1 MLDLWLDYRLDV
13 ILLATLGVCGLGV
26 AHAYLRRLRG
36 VAVPGSAWRLVVVC
50 LAAGAILAEWAGEAG
65 RQRLRGMLEGTAP
78 AYAREL
84 ERLGHSRLRLDAQ
97 PTDSLYRSLIEVE
110 KSWLAANP
118 ALHDIY
124 TLRALPNGRVILLV
138 DSETDYDRDGR
149 YGGVRER
156 RTPLGQA
163 YDGAIGEE
171 LQRAF
176 AGEAG
181 FDEVPVSDQWATW
194 VSAYVPMRDSTGRVE
209 AVLGVDFDAGDWLKT
224 LAQIRLATLGLVG
237 IISGVIIVSL
247 VLVRMARDELD
258 NRARADAA
266 IRESEARFRTLADS
280 APVMIWM
287 EGPDGRVEYL
297 NAGWLAFRGRSAEE
311 EMADGHEAGIHQED
325 LPRFREVHQ
334 VSLVARRA
342 YTADYR
348 LRRADGE
355 YRWIQ
360 ETGAPRRDASG
371 GFAGFAGICSDVT
384 DQRLASAE
392 LARARDAAI
401 QSARLKSE
409 VLANMSHEIRT
420 PMNGVVGMLELLLDS
435 ELTPEQRDRAETAS
449 RSAEALLQI
458 INDILDFS
466 KVEAGR
472 LDLECIDFDL
482 RNTIDDVTGLLG
494 SRAMA
499 KGLEWAT
506 LVGPG
511 VPSLVRGD
519 PGRLRQVLLNLA
531 GNAIKFTERGE
542 VVLRAR
548 LAGET
553 TDDVV
558 VRFEVADDGIGI
570 APEAQRTLF
579 QPFTQADSS
588 TTRRFGGTGLGL
600 AICRQLVELMGGE
613 IGVNSRQGEGSTFWF
628 TTRFERALATAADE
642 PDVARPLAGQPVVIV
657 GGHPTSRTGITAALE
672 GWGVVAETAFTSA
685 QAQDRLRHWALA
697 GGVQPIAVV
706 DSQTPGL
713 DPFALARAIR
723 NDPRTAASRLVLLS
737 GSGLRGEAGQ
747 AGAAGFD
754 AFLAK
759 PVRHSPLHD
768 CLVTLLGTPAA
779 SSPRPLITRHTLAES
794 RAARRARIL
803 LAEDN
808 EVNQKLAV
816 ALLEKLGYRVEVVAD
831 GREAV
836 AAVGRGGYDL
846 VLMDCQMPE
855 LDGYAAAA
863 EIRRRQNGGPRMPI
877 VAMTANAMEGE
888 RERCLAAGMD
898 DYLTKPINRARLG
911 EALEQ
916 WLASAGWADP
926 AAMPAG
932 SPPGP
937 FDLAQLRSIVG
948 DDPDVVRSYIEL
960 FHQATAPLVDRV
972 GDAIEDR
979 DPATAR
985 RLAHMLKGS
994 CGTIGAHE
1002 MAALGAELED
1012 GLQERADGRRWEAV
1026 EGVYR
1031 RLRISYD
1038 RVKSFTADV

>member
-1 MLDLWLDYRLDV
+1 MLDLWLDYRLDW
-13 ILLATLGVCGLGV
+13 ILLAALGICGLGV
-26 AHAYLRRLRG
+26 AHIYLRRLRG
-36 VAVPGSAWRLVVVC
+36 VAVPGSAWRLTVLC
-50 LAAGAILAEWAGEAG
+50 LLTGAILAEWAGEAG
-65 RQRLRGMLEGTAP
+65 RHRLRGMLEGSAP

-84 ERLGHSRLRLDAQ
+84 ERLGHSRLRLDAR
-97 PTDSLYRSLIEVE
+97 PTDSLYRTLIEVE

-118 ALHDIY
+118 SLHDIY

-149 YGGVRER
+149 YTGARER
-156 RTPLGQA
+156 RTPLGQS
-163 YDGAIGEE
+163 YDGEIGDE
-171 LQRAF
+171 LRHAF
-176 AGEAG
+176 TGEPG
-181 FDEVPVSDQWATW
+181 FDEVPISDHWATW

-209 AVLGVDFDAGDWLKT
+209 AVLGVEFDAGGWQKT

-237 IISGVIIVSL
+237 IITGVIVVSL
-247 VLVRMARDELD
+247 VIVRLARDEVD
-258 NRARADAA
+258 ARARADAA
-266 IRESEARFRTLADS
+266 IRESEARFRTLADG

-287 EGPDGRVEYL
+287 EGPGGGLEYL
-297 NAGWLAFRGRSAEE
+297 NAGWLAFRGRNLQQET
-311 EMADGHEAGIHQED
+311 ADGREAGIHPED
-325 LPRFREVHQ
+325 LARFRQVHGA
-334 VSLVARRA
+334 SLASRA
-342 YTADYR
+342 PYAAEYR
-348 LRRADGE
+348 LRRSDGE

-360 ETGAPRRDASG
+360 ETGAPRHDASG
-371 GFAGFAGICSDVT
+371 GFVGFAGICSDVT

-409 VLANMSHEIRT
+409 FLANMSHEIRT

-435 ELTPEQRDRAETAS
+435 ELTAEQRDRAETAT
-449 RSAEALLQI
+449 RSAQALLQI

-472 LDLECIDFDL
+472 LDLESIDFDL

-511 VPSLVRGD
+511 VPTLVRGD

-548 LAGET
+548 PASE
-553 TDDVV
+553 TDDGLM

-570 APEAQRTLF
+570 TPEVQRTLF

-600 AICRQLVELMGGE
+600 AICRQLVELMGGD
-613 IGVNSRQGEGSTFWF
+613 IGVDSRPGQGSTFWF
-628 TTRFERALATAADE
+628 TARFGRATMAPADDPVTAQ
-642 PDVARPLAGQPVVIV
+642 PLAGLPVVIV
-657 GGHPTSRTGITAALE
+657 GGHPTSRAAIGATLE
-672 GWGVVAETAFTSA
+672 GWQARVETAATSVEA
-685 QAQDRLRHWALA
+685 VELVRRGAA
-697 GGVQPIAVV
+697 GGGRPVAIV

-713 DPFALARAIR
+713 DAFALARTIR
-723 NDPRTAASRLVLLS
+723 NDPKTAGAGLVLLS
-737 GSGLRGEAGQ
+737 GAGIRGEAGE

-754 AFLAK
+754 AFLTK

-768 CLVTLLGTPAA
+768 CLVTLLGVPAA
-779 SSPRPLITRHTLAES
+779 RSPRPLITRHTIAES

-816 ALLEKLGYRVEVVAD
+816 AMLEKLGYRVEVVGN

-836 AAVGRGGYDL
+836 AAVSRGGYDL

-855 LDGYAAAA
+855 LDGYAASA
-863 EIRRRQNGGPRMPI
+863 EIRRRQNGGPRIPI
-877 VAMTANAMEGE
+877 VAMTASAMEGE
-888 RERCLAAGMD
+888 RERCLGAGMD
-898 DYLTKPINRARLG
+898 DYLTKPISRARLG
-911 EALEQ
+911 EAIER
-916 WLASAGWADP
+916 WLAPVRVNGHASG
-926 AAMPAG
+926 PAG
-932 SPPGP
+932 PSGAPL
-937 FDLAQLRSIVG
+937 DLGHLRSIVG
-948 DDPDVVRSYIEL
+948 DDPGVVRSYIEL
-960 FHQATAPLVDRV
+960 FHQTTAPLVDRV
-972 GDAIEDR
+972 GSAIRSR
-979 DPATAR
+979 DPAGAS

-994 CGTIGAHE
+994 CGTIGALE
-1002 MAALGAELED
+1002 LAELGAELEAR
-1012 GLQERADGRRWEAV
+1012 LQEPPDAGRWEVV
-1026 EGVYR
+1026 EDVYA
-1031 RLRISYD
+1031 RLRTSYD
-1038 RVKSFTADV
+1038 RVKSFTAAV